1 MNSRSIKSL
10 NFSLAFVILT
20 GAALADDP
28 PAAVPLTA
36 EQAQARQFGILLGGT
51 ATEYDVCA
59 GKGFLPKGAQSA
71 DETAK
76 SYFEKMKTTNIGPSD
91 AVYVQEGWAMMKK
104 EVTEHESFYTQ
115 DKCTGV
121 GKEWAKI
128 MATMKKK

>member
-1 MNSRSIKSL
+1 MNSTKP
-10 NFSLAFVILT
+10 AILSW
-20 GAALADDP
+20 ALIIVCAVGYADIP
-28 PAAVPLTA
+28 PAAPLTP
-36 EQAQARQFGILLGGT
+36 EQAQARQLGILLGGT

-71 DETAK
+71 EDTAK
-76 SYFEKMKTTNIGPSD
+76 AYFDKLQTTNIGPSD
-91 AVYVQEGWAMMKK
+91 AALVQEGWAMMKK

-128 MATMKKK
+128 LATMRKK